1 VTPPAWGDAVA
12 QHLKNA
18 RHLTVP
24 ATGHGVIGTPCG
36 QTLIRDFIERGS
48 ASDLDASCA
57 SRVRRP
63 PFFLTPSGAQ

>member
-1 VTPPAWGDAVA
+1 VA
-12 QHLKNA
+12 RHLANA
-18 RHLTVP
+18 RHVTVP

-36 QTLIRDFIERGS
+36 QDLIRDFVEQGR
-48 ASDLDASCA
+48 ADDLDTGCV